1 MKWWAI
7 LATAVQ
13 CSLVVGLAFAV
24 LGMLS
29 TFRAITASGRS
40 DPQLMAEGIGQAMVP
55 VVLAVG
61 VSTWGIL
68 GSVVIV
74 AASSYRARWFYWA
87 SVALAALHIVA
98 FPFGTL
104 FGLAFLV
111 LLIVKRAE
119 FRSHAQGASAVAA
132 A

>member
-13 CSLVVGLAFAV
+13 CSVVVGLAFFV
-24 LGMLS
+24 QDMIG

-68 GSVVIV
+68 GSVLIV
-74 AASSYRARWFYWA
+74 AASKYRARWFYWA
-87 SVALAALHIVA
+87 SVSLAVLHIVA
-98 FPFGTL
+98 FPFGTV

-119 FRSHAQGASAVAA
+119 FGSRAEPFAVAGA
-132 A
+132 

>member
-13 CSLVVGLAFAV
+13 CSVVVGLAFFV
-24 LGMLS
+24 QGMIS

-55 VVLAVG
+55 VVLAVA
-61 VSTWGIL
+61 VSIWGIL
-68 GSVVIV
+68 GGVLIV
-74 AASSYRARWFYWA
+74 AASNYRDRWFYWA
-87 SVALAALHIVA
+87 SVSLAVLHIVA
-98 FPFGTL
+98 FPFGTA

-119 FRSHAQGASAVAA
+119 FRRAEPFAVAGA
-132 A
+132 

>member
-13 CSLVVGLAFAV
+13 CAVVVGLALFV
-24 LGMLS
+24 VGMLS

-40 DPQLMAEGIGQAMVP
+40 NPQLMAEGIGQAMVP

-68 GSVVIV
+68 GSVLIV
-74 AASSYRARWFYWA
+74 AASRYRARWFYWS
-87 SVALAALHIVA
+87 SVALAALHVLA

-119 FRSHAQGASAVAA
+119 FRLPAQGPSAIAA